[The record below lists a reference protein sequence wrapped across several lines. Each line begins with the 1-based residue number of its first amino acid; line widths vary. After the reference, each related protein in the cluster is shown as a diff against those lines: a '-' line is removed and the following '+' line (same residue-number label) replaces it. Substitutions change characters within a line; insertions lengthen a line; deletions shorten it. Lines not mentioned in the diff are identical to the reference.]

1 MLFCRQIDNTFFKK
15 SSFDFIFSWKSHEEN
30 SVAINFTG
38 DKGFQILLLLSDRM
52 LLKIEQILSVGVG
65 VPSAGPVV

>member
-38 DKGFQILLLLSDRM
+38 DKGFQILLLLSERM
-52 LLKIEQILSVGVG
+52 LFKTDQVLLVGASVPSVG
-65 VPSAGPVV
+65 PVA